1 MLGGGATPPSQK
13 GFLNIVRRRVL
24 LRTGTPIG
32 RLHFLRSYAGALAVA
47 FANPLTVLLF
57 CAAFPALATTTE
69 ATLAPVLVTGV
80 FVGAVGWYTILTTS
94 VALLRNRLS
103 IRALQGINAIA
114 GFLLAGLGAW
124 TLASALRAIFALRP
138 VSRNRIPNPGETFY
152 EGAS

>member
-1 MLGGGATPPSQK
+1 M
-13 GFLNIVRRRVL
+13 
-24 LRTGTPIG
+24 
-32 RLHFLRSYAGALAVA
+32 
-47 FANPLTVLLF
+47 
-57 CAAFPALATTTE
+57 
-69 ATLAPVLVTGV
+69 LVTGV

-94 VALLRNRLS
+94 VALPS